1 MPGYE
6 ERQVSSS
13 PSGAYPVTLDVDG
26 PQPQSRLT
34 VFFRTLMAIPH
45 IIVLYLLNMVAS
57 LIGVVAWFVILF
69 TGKYPG
75 GMANFAVGAQRWQA
89 RAAGYILLLTG
100 TYPPF
105 SLEDDAAYPVRL
117 SITPQIE
124 GRNRLTCFF
133 RYFMIIPQVIV
144 MALVMVAAYVVL
156 IIAWLVALFTGS
168 VPAGMHTFLAG
179 ALRWNARVSAYQMLL
194 TDEYPPFSLN

>member
-1 MPGYE
+1 
-6 ERQVSSS
+6 
-13 PSGAYPVTLDVDG
+13 
-26 PQPQSRLT
+26 
-34 VFFRTLMAIPH
+34 MAIPH
-45 IIVLYLLNMVAS
+45 IIVLYLINIVAS
-57 LIGVVAWFVILF
+57 LIAMIAWLAILF
-69 TGKYPG
+69 TGKYPA

-89 RAAGYILLLTG
+89 RAGGYVLLLTG

-105 SLEDDAAYPVRL
+105 SLDDDPAYPIRFNANV
-117 SITPQIE
+117 QIE

-133 RYFMIIPQVIV
+133 RYFMVIPHIIV
-144 MALVMVAAYVVL
+144 MALVMLAAYVVL
-156 IIAWLVALFTGS
+156 IIAWLMALVTGS